1 VDVYEKLVALNDEW
15 AQEGMERQVLDA
27 GSRFYGGVA
36 DPANGLAWPSHG
48 GTPMVMAVWASA
60 LACAD
65 SRYYRDPAL
74 LLRLE
79 LGADF
84 MLRFQHEDGTI
95 SPPWTN
101 MHSPPDTGFVVGGL
115 AQVYELL
122 AADGWEPLARAA
134 GLIRLFLER
143 TIPALLTGGCH
154 TPNHRWV
161 LTAALGFLYKLTGVP
176 ELKARA
182 EQWLA
187 EGIDCT
193 EDGEWTER
201 SNGIYNA
208 VSDIVLYYAAELFD
222 RPELLEPV
230 RRNLRMMAYLIHPN
244 GDVVTDYSGRQD
256 YGGVFDLSP
265 YFLVSKLMAER
276 DGEPLFAAIAELAAA
291 SLRHPG
297 GLPNQPMLG
306 LLRYPQ
312 LRDSRVTPC
321 ALPDRY
327 RVVLNEGFDR
337 ETHLAGMEA
346 AGHGGRIYHS
356 RLHPDFGA
364 PVARHRSGAT
374 SATVITE
381 SPSLFALRHGA
392 ARLLA
397 VQVASAFE
405 PGFVKMQRL
414 ERIEGGGGYR
424 LSATERKGYYGPVA
438 ERDLPESAAG
448 PVSPWYSL
456 PHQKRALTH
465 EQRHE
470 VEAVLTERADGWDV
484 RIRCSQPELLLTQ
497 VSFVFGTEGELAGEG
512 LEPAAE
518 GVWFWKGDAA
528 RMAVGGVWIE
538 LDGGGAHDHRAIA
551 LNGVSYSTKGRTL
564 LVNLLTPYDRTF
576 RITLS
581 GAAGEG
587 VDAGVSVDAGAGV
600 GAGVGAG
607 AGVGGVDKGGG
618 GSGSGS
624 GIEKEEERE

>member
-1 VDVYEKLVALNDEW
+1 MSVYDKLVALNDEW
-15 AQEGMERQVLDA
+15 AQDGMRQQMLDPD
-27 GSRFYGGVA
+27 SRFYGGVA

-60 LACAD
+60 LACPD

-74 LLRLE
+74 LSRLE
-79 LGADF
+79 LAAAF

-101 MHSPPDTGFVVGGL
+101 MHSPPDTAFVVGGL
-115 AQVYELL
+115 AQVYDLL
-122 AADGWEPLARAA
+122 AAQDWEPLERAVGA
-134 GLIRLFLER
+134 IRLFLER

-161 LTAALGFLYKLTGVP
+161 LTAAIGFLYKLTGMS
-176 ELKARA
+176 ELKERA

-187 EGIDCT
+187 EGMDCT

-208 VSDIVLYYAAELFD
+208 VSDIMLYYAAELFD

-256 YGGVFDLSP
+256 YGGAFDMSS
-265 YFLVSKLMAER
+265 YFLPAKLMAER
-276 DGEPLFAAIAELAAA
+276 DREPLFAGIAELAAA
-291 SLRHPG
+291 SLKQPG
-297 GLPNQPMLG
+297 FLPNQAMLG

-312 LRDSRVTPC
+312 LRDGAVTPC
-321 ALPDRY
+321 ALPDQY

-337 ETHLAGMEA
+337 ETYLAGMEA

-364 PVARHRSGAT
+364 PVARHRSGVT

-414 ERIEGGGGYR
+414 ERIEGGGYR
-424 LSATERKGYYGPVA
+424 LSAVERKGYYGPVA

-456 PHQKRALTH
+456 PHQKRELTH

-470 VEAVLTERADGWDV
+470 VEAVLTERGDGWDV

-497 VSFVFGTEGELAGEG
+497 VSFVFGAEGELAGEG
-512 LEPAAE
+512 VEPAAE
-518 GVWFWKGDAA
+518 GLWFWKRGAA
-528 RMAVGGVWIE
+528 RMSVGGDWIE
-538 LDGGGAHDHRAIA
+538 LDGGAHDHRAVA
-551 LNGVSYSTKGRTL
+551 LNSISYSPKSRTL

-581 GAAGEG
+581 GAAG
-587 VDAGVSVDAGAGV
+587 AA
-600 GAGVGAG
+600 VGAG
-607 AGVGGVDKGGG
+607 AGAEPGEGADVGAGA
-618 GSGSGS
+618 GSG
-624 GIEKEEERE
+624 KEGERA